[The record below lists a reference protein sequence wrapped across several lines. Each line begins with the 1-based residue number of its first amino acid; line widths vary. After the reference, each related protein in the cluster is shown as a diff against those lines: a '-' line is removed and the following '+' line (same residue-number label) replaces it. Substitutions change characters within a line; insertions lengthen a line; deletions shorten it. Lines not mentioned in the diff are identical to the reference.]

1 MFGTKTCKKLSVFKL
16 NEKIME
22 RKMPL
27 DRRKSS
33 CINPRLYLALLCFM
47 ILFSTSYSSSTPST
61 IVSCPSP
68 CTCSYKERLVN
79 CSNRSLRK
87 IPLIPPWV
95 SILSLRNNK
104 IEATAVKQHTF
115 MNLPNLQEL
124 DLSDNELR
132 TLSVSFS
139 GSPLLRTLRLDTC
152 SLIAIPTIEATG
164 RPNITTLAL
173 SHNIITTIE
182 GLTEWPSLRVLDLSF
197 NTIRGIRSNTFINQ
211 GNLTELYLHK
221 NNITTVN
228 EHAFAGLVSLETL
241 SLGRNRI
248 GNGRNGLKYFA
259 PSEVLASNAE
269 CIGNLSKLR
278 FLDLSR
284 NRINHIKGLAFN
296 GMCQLRTLLL
306 HGNRISNLKD
316 ASFYSLKALT
326 TLRMDDN
333 RIRSVDMGWLYD
345 LKSLEKLSLSRNK
358 VNSIS
363 SGAWKLCKEIRHLNL
378 SHNDLTTIIS
388 KQFESLTVMQTLDLS
403 RNAIVAMEK
412 EAFYGLRKLKKL
424 VLSRNLISSSVE
436 DLGGIFRGLESI
448 ETLLMNNN
456 RIRSLSPD
464 TFVGA
469 DKLVYLDLRN
479 NNITSVQNKT
489 FQTMKNLKRL
499 RINSA
504 SFLCDCQLAW
514 FSQWL
519 RDSNISTRSE
529 GNCRCFHPPKLKG
542 RRVVNI
548 GSNEFECGEH
558 PIPTL
563 LQQPSKLTA
572 YKGENVTLEC
582 SASATLT
589 KNVSNVKSSAL
600 MSVVWRRGRSKT
612 VIQESPKIRI
622 RKPQRIEGGH
632 IFFTSFLILYD
643 VTYDSDDDYSCV
655 ISNEFGHAKSTPA
668 AHLSVYVYP
677 TITKQPEDRTVKSGS
692 EVIFQCQASGHP
704 IPDISWQKD
713 GGSSFPAAHER
724 RLVRTQSKDVSEP
737 GIALT
742 VDDGD
747 VMDDDV
753 IRLSDVISSD
763 VIPRKR
769 KKKLELTE
777 DAPLHISE
785 VQPKDAGV
793 YTCTAKSVA
802 GVQSVSAT
810 LTVLYPPI
818 VEKMPDKIEAVKG
831 GNAVLKCMS
840 SANPA
845 PQVTWLLN
853 GGVLNGT
860 TRHFFAAGD
869 QLLVIV
875 NFSSLDQGEYA
886 CSVTNLLGTRRS
898 SSRVVL
904 VEHLKEDTK
913 RLGLWDE
920 FFGGNGIVILAVF
933 ICVLAT
939 SLVWLIVLC
948 YTKRNH
954 EGAPSTNTE
963 STDFQPDDSSSHGSL
978 DKTMMSLP
986 VNHHMHSRTDILS
999 TSHQRHNFSSLSR
1012 SYVDPGIPRHVTKH
1026 RCDKHRTLQQH
1037 PVRAVSASH
1046 VHNMRVEHTQPQHY
1060 SSQCLSSPSCQGSAR
1075 CLNKRRPNPGKRRQL
1090 RRRPEM
1096 DTDRES
1102 PFSSESEPGS
1112 VLTAVARQPVVV
1124 SSARVVE
1131 TSSLKREIPEA
1142 EPLLHPPPVS
1152 SISQFT
1158 PKD

>member
-1 MFGTKTCKKLSVFKL
+1 MS
-16 NEKIME
+16 
-22 RKMPL
+22 
-27 DRRKSS
+27 
-33 CINPRLYLALLCFM
+33 LLCFM

-115 MNLPNLQEL
+115 MNLPNLLEL

-139 GSPLLRTLRLDTC
+139 GSPLLRTLTLKQTKLKHVWLGMVSASGLC
-152 SLIAIPTIEATG
+152 KAYSEIQMNWGLIAIFLIRINVTYIT
-164 RPNITTLAL
+164 NIPYHR
-173 SHNIITTIE
+173 SHNIITTID

-211 GNLTELYLHK
+211 RNLTELYLHK

-241 SLGRNRI
+241 S
-248 GNGRNGLKYFA
+248 
-259 PSEVLASNAE
+259 
-269 CIGNLSKLR
+269 
-278 FLDLSR
+278 DLSR

-436 DLGGIFRGLESI
+436 DLGGIFRGLDSI

-504 SFLCDCQLAW
+504 AFLCDCQLAW

-519 RDSNISTRSE
+519 RDSNINTRSE

-612 VIQESPKIRI
+612 LSHESQKIRI

-724 RLVRTQSKDVSEP
+724 RLVRTQN
-737 GIALT
+737 
-742 VDDGD
+742 
-747 VMDDDV
+747 
-753 IRLSDVISSD
+753 
-763 VIPRKR
+763 
-769 KKKLELTE
+769 
-777 DAPLHISE
+777 APLHISE

-886 CSVTNLLGTRRS
+886 CSV
-898 SSRVVL
+898 
-904 VEHLKEDTK
+904 
-913 RLGLWDE
+913 
-920 FFGGNGIVILAVF
+920 
-933 ICVLAT
+933 
-939 SLVWLIVLC
+939 
-948 YTKRNH
+948 
-954 EGAPSTNTE
+954 
-963 STDFQPDDSSSHGSL
+963 
-978 DKTMMSLP
+978 
-986 VNHHMHSRTDILS
+986 
-999 TSHQRHNFSSLSR
+999 
-1012 SYVDPGIPRHVTKH
+1012 
-1026 RCDKHRTLQQH
+1026 
-1037 PVRAVSASH
+1037 
-1046 VHNMRVEHTQPQHY
+1046 
-1060 SSQCLSSPSCQGSAR
+1060 
-1075 CLNKRRPNPGKRRQL
+1075 
-1090 RRRPEM
+1090 
-1096 DTDRES
+1096 
-1102 PFSSESEPGS
+1102 
-1112 VLTAVARQPVVV
+1112 
-1124 SSARVVE
+1124 
-1131 TSSLKREIPEA
+1131 
-1142 EPLLHPPPVS
+1142 
-1152 SISQFT
+1152 
-1158 PKD
+1158 

>member
-1 MFGTKTCKKLSVFKL
+1 
-16 NEKIME
+16 
-22 RKMPL
+22 
-27 DRRKSS
+27 
-33 CINPRLYLALLCFM
+33 M

-115 MNLPNLQEL
+115 MNLPNLLEL
-124 DLSDNELR
+124 
-132 TLSVSFS
+132 TLKQTKLKHVCSKSC
-139 GSPLLRTLRLDTC
+139 GIEC
-152 SLIAIPTIEATG
+152 SLVLTI
-164 RPNITTLAL
+164 L
-173 SHNIITTIE
+173 SHNIITTID

-211 GNLTELYLHK
+211 RNLTELYLHK

-436 DLGGIFRGLESI
+436 DLGGIFRGLDSI

-504 SFLCDCQLAW
+504 AFLCDCQLAW

-519 RDSNISTRSE
+519 RDSNINTRSE

-589 KNVSNVKSSAL
+589 KNVSNVKSTNIKYQHIPSH
-600 MSVVWRRGRSKT
+600 T
-612 VIQESPKIRI
+612 QVIQESQKIRI

-724 RLVRTQSKDVSEP
+724 RLVRTQN
-737 GIALT
+737 
-742 VDDGD
+742 
-747 VMDDDV
+747 
-753 IRLSDVISSD
+753 
-763 VIPRKR
+763 
-769 KKKLELTE
+769 
-777 DAPLHISE
+777 APLHISE

-904 VEHLKEDTK
+904 VE
-913 RLGLWDE
+913 
-920 FFGGNGIVILAVF
+920 
-933 ICVLAT
+933 
-939 SLVWLIVLC
+939 
-948 YTKRNH
+948 
-954 EGAPSTNTE
+954 
-963 STDFQPDDSSSHGSL
+963 
-978 DKTMMSLP
+978 
-986 VNHHMHSRTDILS
+986 LS
-999 TSHQRHNFSSLSR
+999 IN
-1012 SYVDPGIPRHVTKH
+1012 
-1026 RCDKHRTLQQH
+1026 
-1037 PVRAVSASH
+1037 
-1046 VHNMRVEHTQPQHY
+1046 
-1060 SSQCLSSPSCQGSAR
+1060 CL
-1075 CLNKRRPNPGKRRQL
+1075 
-1090 RRRPEM
+1090 
-1096 DTDRES
+1096 
-1102 PFSSESEPGS
+1102 
-1112 VLTAVARQPVVV
+1112 
-1124 SSARVVE
+1124 
-1131 TSSLKREIPEA
+1131 
-1142 EPLLHPPPVS
+1142 
-1152 SISQFT
+1152 
-1158 PKD
+1158 